1 MSTAT
6 LALLIGA
13 LILVQVGAALSIGLY
28 RRQAARRVL
37 GPSGIGS
44 ELDTG
49 RPPRPGGDLAIPLT
63 GSDAVPATAS
73 AHPAAWSGYREFVV
87 QRRVVEDAGGSVC
100 SFYLAPADGQP
111 LPPYKPGQYLTF
123 KLEVQEPVGGQP
135 RALVRC
141 YSLSDRPRPDGYRIT
156 IKRVPAPSGR
166 ADLPSGASS
175 SHFHD
180 RVHEGARLA
189 VRAPSGRFHLI
200 EEGDLPIV
208 LIAGGIGIT
217 PLLSILNTLAHRSDP
232 REVWLFY
239 GVRNGSEP
247 IMKEHLKTLR
257 EVHPGLHL
265 HLCYSQ
271 PGADDEPGLDYQHEG
286 RVDIQLLRRTLP
298 FGRYEFY
305 LCGPPPM
312 MESLVPALEDLGV
325 APENLHYES
334 FGPASLTRRRLP
346 TQAEPAVADKAITV
360 RFGRSGKTV
369 AWDPKAGSLLAL
381 AEHQGIRV
389 ESGCR
394 AGSCGS
400 CQTAVESGEVEYLQT
415 PDADIAPG
423 HCLLCIGKPATDL
436 TLAL

>member
-13 LILVQVGAALSIGLY
+13 LILVQVGAALSIGLH
-28 RRQAARRVL
+28 RRRAGRRVL
-37 GPSGIGS
+37 GTGGLESGS
-44 ELDTG
+44 ESG
-49 RPPRPGGDLAIPLT
+49 RPPQPGADLAIPLT
-63 GSDAVPATAS
+63 GTDAAVAKAP
-73 AHPAAWSGYREFVV
+73 PAAWSGYREFVV
-87 QRRVVEDAGGSVC
+87 RRRVVEDAGASIC
-100 SFYLAPADGQP
+100 SFYLAPTDGQP

-123 KLEVQEPVGGQP
+123 NLEVPDPAGGPP

-141 YSLSDRPRPDGYRIT
+141 YSLSDRPHPEGYRIT
-156 IKRVPAPSGR
+156 IKRVPAPPGR
-166 ADLPSGASS
+166 ADLPPGASS
-175 SHFHD
+175 NHFHD
-180 RVHEGARLA
+180 RVQEGTRLS
-189 VRAPSGRFHLI
+189 VRAPSGHFHLI

-247 IMKEHLKTLR
+247 IMKDHLKALR
-257 EVHPGLHL
+257 EGHPSLHL
-265 HLCYSQ
+265 HVCYSQ
-271 PGADDEPGLDYQHEG
+271 PHASDEHGRDYQHEG
-286 RVDIQLLRRTLP
+286 RVDIQLLRRSLP

-305 LCGPPPM
+305 LCGPPPL

-334 FGPASLTRRRLP
+334 FGPASLSRRRP
-346 TQAEPAVADKAITV
+346 QAQTEPAADRAITV

-369 AWDPKAGSLLAL
+369 PWDPKAGSLLAL
-381 AEHQGIRV
+381 AEDQGIRV

-400 CQTAVESGEVEYLQT
+400 CQTAIEAGEVEYLQT